1 MFVKN
6 LQGIELDKEI
16 DLDNMAKQTEGYS
29 GSDLMGVIKE
39 IKMEFIRRCVA

>member
-1 MFVKN
+1 MFVNN
-6 LQGIELDKEI
+6 LQGIELDKEV

-39 IKMEFIRRCVA
+39 IKMEFV